1 MGRLTRRAGNL
12 PAEATSF
19 IGRRRELAELRK
31 KLTSARLVSLVGPGG
46 VGKTRLAIRIATDL
60 GRSFAGGPWLIE
72 LAEVRDSTLVTNA
85 VLAALDLRDQAATE
99 PQALLLGYLHDKEL
113 LLVVDNCEHLLGAA
127 AQLVADVIRAAPG
140 VRVIA
145 TSREPLSVSGEHV
158 MPVAPLELP
167 SADASEQLAHLQ
179 QNEAVMLFTDRA
191 TAASGT
197 FELTASNQA
206 AVVDLCRRLDGLPL
220 AIELAAV
227 RTRVLNVEQISMR
240 LSDRFGLLTH
250 GVRAALPRHQTL
262 RTTID
267 WSHDLLEPGE
277 RTLLRRL
284 CVFAG
289 SFTLEDVESVCT
301 GEGAPAADVLDLVS
315 SLVDK
320 SLLTKEDVYPASA
333 WARGTACY
341 RLHETM
347 REYAGL
353 KLREAREE
361 EVVELR
367 CAEYYTLRCQ
377 RSAADARYRLVEWL
391 GWMDLEIDNI
401 RSVLR
406 RSVVQGDFAR
416 AADLVSALGWY
427 WITRAT
433 TEGVRWFD
441 EVLESGH
448 VTPRAHPWAY
458 FLRGFL
464 AVLQSNPTAARPPL
478 ERVVAAAREADYPS
492 LLSHSLCM
500 ASIAE
505 AMAGNRAAARRLL
518 DEARVVTTGTADV
531 SATIAVLQARAI
543 NGFFEGDLDAIRS
556 SATEGVRLSREVG
569 DLYSLE
575 MMLLNLGSAAFASGD
590 MAESKPRFTEAL
602 RIAHQIDDRVAQY
615 ALLDL
620 LGCHAAGSGQTRLAA
635 QLLGAA
641 ETVRT
646 GAGASVI
653 ATLVPHLAQ
662 LEKSAVAALGA
673 ARFAAEVT
681 AGKRMSR
688 EAAISLAL
696 GESAQVA
703 VAVSSNAG
711 AGPLGKREADVA
723 RLVADG
729 LSNKQIGAR
738 LLISERTVETHVRSI
753 LNKLGLNSRAQVAVW
768 VTQHDLLKASRSSH

>member
-250 GVRAALPRHQTL
+250 GARAALPRHQTL

-301 GEGAPAADVLDLVS
+301 GEGAPGRCTGPGVLAGRQITADEGGRLPRVS
-315 SLVDK
+315 VGTRHR
-320 SLLTKEDVYPASA
+320 LLPPA
-333 WARGTACY
+333 RD
-341 RLHETM
+341 
-347 REYAGL
+347 
-353 KLREAREE
+353 
-361 EVVELR
+361 
-367 CAEYYTLRCQ
+367 
-377 RSAADARYRLVEWL
+377 DARICRTQTTRGSRGGSRRAALRGILHVEVSAIC
-391 GWMDLEIDNI
+391 G
-401 RSVLR
+401 R
-406 RSVVQGDFAR
+406 RSV
-416 AADLVSALGWY
+416 SA
-427 WITRAT
+427 
-433 TEGVRWFD
+433 
-441 EVLESGH
+441 
-448 VTPRAHPWAY
+448 
-458 FLRGFL
+458 
-464 AVLQSNPTAARPPL
+464 
-478 ERVVAAAREADYPS
+478 
-492 LLSHSLCM
+492 C
-500 ASIAE
+500 
-505 AMAGNRAAARRLL
+505 
-518 DEARVVTTGTADV
+518 
-531 SATIAVLQARAI
+531 
-543 NGFFEGDLDAIRS
+543 
-556 SATEGVRLSREVG
+556 
-569 DLYSLE
+569 
-575 MMLLNLGSAAFASGD
+575 
-590 MAESKPRFTEAL
+590 
-602 RIAHQIDDRVAQY
+602 
-615 ALLDL
+615 
-620 LGCHAAGSGQTRLAA
+620 
-635 QLLGAA
+635 
-641 ETVRT
+641 
-646 GAGASVI
+646 
-653 ATLVPHLAQ
+653 
-662 LEKSAVAALGA
+662 
-673 ARFAAEVT
+673 
-681 AGKRMSR
+681 
-688 EAAISLAL
+688 
-696 GESAQVA
+696 
-703 VAVSSNAG
+703 
-711 AGPLGKREADVA
+711 
-723 RLVADG
+723 
-729 LSNKQIGAR
+729 
-738 LLISERTVETHVRSI
+738 
-753 LNKLGLNSRAQVAVW
+753 
-768 VTQHDLLKASRSSH
+768 